1 MLSSMNCLSIPWR
14 AISRPARRFAGL
26 SAVCGLLTKYA
37 LAADPIAETAS
48 PPGTASTAPAE
59 SAPLRLKFESD
70 GLGGFYFDTGVL
82 RGRVHAGGASLGL
95 TEAYHVPTGTRLD
108 RSKGLLSPYR
118 VFANG
123 RRFGHGAW
131 DWPSTAALLP
141 DGRVEVHWAA
151 AEERPFHLRARYHLT
166 RPGIITLELVVEA
179 QAELRGFEVFL
190 ASYFDSA
197 FTNSF
202 VFAKGRAR
210 DGYLNAT
217 LDRGEW
223 QMYPRD
229 AAARALIEDGRWT
242 LEPHPVKWSFPAEL
256 AGPPLRAYR
265 RAPGCG
271 ILATFSTDAV
281 SCFAAAT
288 PHQTEEHYSTYLSL
302 FGRTLT
308 SGETARARV
317 TLAITGPATP
327 AAQQAFFTQ

>member
-1 MLSSMNCLSIPWR
+1 MLGGMNCLSFLWR
-14 AISRPARRFAGL
+14 AFSRPARRVAGL
-26 SAVCGLLTKYA
+26 SAVCGLLSGLA
-37 LAADPIAETAS
+37 LAADPAAETTS
-48 PPGTASTAPAE
+48 PRSTPGSAPGE
-59 SAPLRLKFESD
+59 SEPLRLKFEPD
-70 GLGGFYFDTGVL
+70 GLGGFYFDTGLL
-82 RGRVHAGGASLGL
+82 RGRLHAGGASLGL
-95 TEAYHVPTGTRLD
+95 TEAYHVPTGVRLD

-123 RRFGHGAW
+123 RRFGTGAW
-131 DWPSTAALLP
+131 DWPSVATRLS

-151 AEERPFHLRARYHLT
+151 SAERPFHLRARYQLA
-166 RPGIITLELVVEA
+166 RPGIITLELLAEA

-190 ASYFDSA
+190 ASYFEAA

-202 VFAKGRAR
+202 VYAKGRAR

-217 LDRGEW
+217 LERGEW

-242 LEPHPVKWSFPAEL
+242 LEPNPVKWSFPAEL

-265 RAPGCG
+265 RAPGHG
-271 ILATFSTDAV
+271 ILATFTTDPA

-302 FGRTLT
+302 FGRTLAP
-308 SGETARARV
+308 GETARARV
-317 TLAITGPATP
+317 SLTITGPAAP
-327 AAQQAFFTQ
+327 AAQQTSAAY

>member
-1 MLSSMNCLSIPWR
+1 MLDGMNCLSFPWR
-14 AISRPARRFAGL
+14 AFSRPARRLAGL
-26 SAVCGLLTKYA
+26 SAVCGLLTRYA

-48 PPGTASTAPAE
+48 PPGIPGTLPAE

-70 GLGGFYFDTGVL
+70 GLGGFYFDTGHL

-95 TEAYHVPTGTRLD
+95 TEAYHVPTGMRLD

-151 AEERPFHLRARYHLT
+151 APERPFHLRARYQLA
-166 RPGIITLELVVEA
+166 RPGIITLELMTEA

-190 ASYFDSA
+190 ASYFEAD

-202 VFAKGRAR
+202 VYAKGRAR

-217 LDRGEW
+217 LERGEW

-242 LEPHPVKWSFPAEL
+242 LEPNPVKWSFPAEL

-265 RAPGCG
+265 RAPGHG
-271 ILATFSTDAV
+271 ILATFTTDAA
-281 SCFAAAT
+281 SCFAVAT

-302 FGRTLT
+302 FGRTLAP
-308 SGETARARV
+308 GETARARV
-317 TLAITGPATP
+317 SLAITGPAAP
-327 AAQQAFFTQ
+327 AVQQTSSAQ

>member
-1 MLSSMNCLSIPWR
+1 MNCLSFPWR
-14 AISRPARRFAGL
+14 AFSRPARRVAGL
-26 SAVCGLLTKYA
+26 SAVCSLLTGFA
-37 LAADPIAETAS
+37 LATERAAETTSPQSTLGAS
-48 PPGTASTAPAE
+48 PGD
-59 SAPLRLKFESD
+59 SAPLRLKFEPD
-70 GLGGFYFDTGVL
+70 GLGGFSFDTGLL

-95 TEAYHVPTGTRLD
+95 TEVYHVPTGARLD

-123 RRFGHGAW
+123 RRFGNGAW
-131 DWPSTAALLP
+131 DWPSVATLLS

-151 AEERPFHLRARYHLT
+151 APERPFQLRARYQLA
-166 RPGIITLELVVEA
+166 RPGIIVLELVAEA

-190 ASYFDSA
+190 ASYFEAA

-202 VFAKGRAR
+202 VYAKGRAR

-223 QMYPRD
+223 QMFPRD

-242 LEPHPVKWSFPAEL
+242 LEPNPVKWSFPAEL

-265 RAPGCG
+265 RAPSYG
-271 ILATFSTDAV
+271 ILATFSTDAA

-302 FGRTLT
+302 FGRTLAP
-308 SGETARARV
+308 GETARARV
-317 TLAITGPATP
+317 SLAITGPAAP
-327 AAQQAFFTQ
+327 AAPQTSSTQ